1 VAPVPHGLGLSRRT
15 CVTRL
20 RFVLSPSSGLAIAV
34 VGATG
39 MVGQEALRVL
49 AQRGV
54 PAERVR
60 ALASERSAG
69 LDVAYDGTR
78 LPVRPLDE
86 NSFAGVD
93 LALFMAGS
101 DVALMY
107 APVAVEAG
115 ALVVDNSSAWRM
127 KDNVPLVVP
136 EVNAA
141 DIGDNEGIIANP
153 NCCTIPL
160 TVVLEPIRK
169 HAGLE
174 RVLVSTY
181 QSASGHGRK
190 LVDELSDQVQAVAG
204 GRPASATVYDHQ
216 LVHNVVPGEWT
227 PEAEGYNEEEWK
239 IVKETR
245 KILHDPKLR
254 IAATCVRV
262 PVPVAHAESVF
273 VETSEMLSV
282 EVARELLG
290 SAPGII
296 VEDDAHAGIYPT
308 PHDVAGKDEV
318 YVGRIRPDLSHSHG
332 LALWVVADNLR
343 KGAALNAVQVAEK
356 AIEAGVL

>member
-1 VAPVPHGLGLSRRT
+1 
-15 CVTRL
+15 
-20 RFVLSPSSGLAIAV
+20 
-34 VGATG
+34 

-69 LDVAYDGTR
+69 SDVAYNGSR
-78 LPVRPLDE
+78 LPVQQLDDS
-86 NSFAGVD
+86 SFQGID

-107 APVAVEAG
+107 APVAVESG

-141 DIGDNEGIIANP
+141 DIADNEGIIANP

-169 HAGLE
+169 AAGVE

-190 LVDELSDQVQAVAG
+190 LVDELSDQVQSLAAG
-204 GRPASATVYDHQ
+204 RQPAATVYDHQ
-216 LVHNVVPGEWT
+216 LLHNVVPGEWT
-227 PEAEGYNEEEWK
+227 PEGEGYNEEEWK

-245 KILHDPKLR
+245 KILHEPALR

-262 PVPVAHAESVF
+262 PVPVAHAETVY
-273 VETSEMLSV
+273 VETGEMLSV
-282 EVARELLG
+282 EDCRVLLG

-296 VEDDAHAGIYPT
+296 VEDDPRAGIYPT
-308 PHDVAGKDEV
+308 PQQVAGKDEV

-332 LALWVVADNLR
+332 LALWIVADNLR

-356 AIEAGVL
+356 AIESGVI

>member
-1 VAPVPHGLGLSRRT
+1 M
-15 CVTRL
+15 
-20 RFVLSPSSGLAIAV
+20 FSPSSRLNVAV

-39 MVGQEALRVL
+39 MVGQEALRIL

-60 ALASERSAG
+60 ALASERSTG
-69 LDVAYDGTR
+69 LDLAYDGAR
-78 LPVRPLDE
+78 LPVQTLDDG
-86 NSFAGVD
+86 SFAGVD

-127 KDNVPLVVP
+127 KENVPLVVP
-136 EVNAA
+136 EVNPD
-141 DIGDNEGIIANP
+141 DIADNEGVVANP

-160 TVVLEPIRK
+160 TVVLEPIRRR
-169 HAGLE
+169 AGVE

-190 LVDELSDQVQAVAG
+190 LVDELSDQLQAVAA
-204 GRPASATVYDHQ
+204 GRQPSATVYDHQ
-216 LVHNVVPGEWT
+216 LMHNVVPGEWT
-227 PEAEGYNEEEWK
+227 PDAEGYNEEEWK
-239 IVKETR
+239 IVKESR
-245 KILHDPKLR
+245 KILHQPDLR

-262 PVPVAHAESVF
+262 PVPIAHAESVYL
-273 VETSEMLSV
+273 ETGDMLSV
-282 EVARELLG
+282 EDCRELLG

-296 VEDDAHAGIYPT
+296 VEDDAYAGIYPT
-308 PHDVAGKDEV
+308 PQQVAGRDEV

-332 LALWVVADNLR
+332 LALWIVADNLR

-356 AIEAGVL
+356 AMDLGVI

>member
-1 VAPVPHGLGLSRRT
+1 M
-15 CVTRL
+15 
-20 RFVLSPSSGLAIAV
+20 LSPSSRLNIAV

-39 MVGQEALRVL
+39 MVGQEALRIL
-49 AQRGV
+49 AERGV

-69 LDVAYDGTR
+69 TDVPYNGSGLQVA
-78 LPVRPLDE
+78 PLDE
-86 NSFAGVD
+86 KAFEGVD
-93 LALFMAGS
+93 LALFMAGA

-107 APVAVEAG
+107 APIAVEAG
-115 ALVVDNSSAWRM
+115 SLVVDNSSAWRM

-136 EVNAA
+136 EVNPD
-141 DIGDNEGIIANP
+141 DIADNEGIIANP
-153 NCCTIPL
+153 NCCAIPL

-190 LVDELSDQVQAVAG
+190 LVDELEDQVQALAAG
-204 GRPASATVYDHQ
+204 REPSATVYSHQ
-216 LVHNVVPGEWT
+216 LAHNVVPGEWT
-227 PEAEGYNEEEWK
+227 PQAEGYNEEEWK
-239 IVKETR
+239 IVKESR
-245 KILHDPKLR
+245 KILHDDSLR
-254 IAATCVRV
+254 MAATCVRV
-262 PVPVAHAESVF
+262 PVPVAHGQSVF
-273 VETSEMLSV
+273 VETSQMLSV
-282 EVARELLG
+282 EDCRELLG

-296 VEDDAHAGIYPT
+296 VEDDPHAGIYPT
-308 PHDVAGKDEV
+308 PRQVAGKDEV

-332 LALWVVADNLR
+332 LALWIVADNLR

-356 AIEAGVL
+356 AIEQGII